1 MCVCVCVRM
10 CVYMCVRV
18 HVCQEYSNKTF
29 HAMQLQLIAILGHY
43 TSIQWGTCTLGYI
56 CFIINFNHNIMTD
69 MLSLNLDA

>member
-1 MCVCVCVRM
+1 MCVYVCMCVCM
-10 CVYMCVRV
+10 CM

-43 TSIQWGTCTLGYI
+43 TSIQWGTYTLGYI
-56 CFIINFNHNIMTD
+56 CFITNFNHMTD